1 MKEKIMIYS
10 LYFYGLIWRDYMDD
24 SQCCEF
30 FGLPYGNLIGPLI
43 AGIILIM
50 IGLSAF
56 IGWDIWNYLWVVII
70 IIIGLLII
78 LGAIYSRKC

>member
-1 MKEKIMIYS
+1 
-10 LYFYGLIWRDYMDD
+10 MDD
-24 SQCCEF
+24 RQRCEC

-50 IGLSAF
+50 VGLSAF
-56 IGWDIWNYLWVVII
+56 IGWDIWNYLWAVII

-78 LGAIYSRKC
+78 LGAIYSRKR